1 LGGLTNQYAAMPSL
15 HVGWALWC
23 GIMLWRYGRNP
34 LVRALGVL
42 YPLGTALVVMGTA
55 NHYLLDAVAGAA
67 VMAIGYALARP
78 ALRLVDDMVDAV
90 RLRRGAGSVSGSG
103 SVVVATS
110 RDVHPA
116 ERGAGLAPPPSTKR

>member
-1 LGGLTNQYAAMPSL
+1 MPSL

-34 LVRALGVL
+34 LVRAIGVL

-78 ALRLVDDMVDAV
+78 ALRLADDVRDAV
-90 RLRRGAGSVSGSG
+90 RLRRGAASGSGSGSG

-110 RDVHPA
+110 RDVAPT
-116 ERGAGLAPPPSTKR
+116 ERGAGLAPPPWHKR